1 MGLGFR
7 TRKGLP
13 EASRCQSI
21 SSETIFS
28 AQALRDI
35 SWGLGGIRERRE
47 HRVPSE
53 TQGIL
58 RDDSEKFAGR
68 CRQGF
73 SNTGARGS
81 SVCVSDVAG
90 FNPLP
95 LILTPPS
102 PPYPLRLNTPKY
114 YDVPQWRVFSI
125 KQGGEFQIRW
135 RGLTFSFQV
144 LGSV

>member
-7 TRKGLP
+7 TRKGWP

-47 HRVPSE
+47 NRVPSG

-73 SNTGARGS
+73 SNMGARGS
-81 SVCVSDVAG
+81 SVCVSDVGLTPAG

-102 PPYPLRLNTPKY
+102 PPSPPKTKY
-114 YDVPQWRVFSI
+114 VIYHN
-125 KQGGEFQIRW
+125 GEC
-135 RGLTFSFQV
+135 LA
-144 LGSV
+144 